1 MAEAAMIAIAQPDAD
16 KRDDNASDMTHNVI
30 CLHRLCCGLQDRIV
44 QLELK
49 FLDKKREDDAT
60 FMMIFDNVT
69 WQEEVSERLAALE
82 RQVQKTTDEFRN

>member
-44 QLELK
+44 QLEIN

-60 FMMIFDNVT
+60 FRMILSET
-69 WQEEVSERLAALE
+69 WQEEMSERFAALE